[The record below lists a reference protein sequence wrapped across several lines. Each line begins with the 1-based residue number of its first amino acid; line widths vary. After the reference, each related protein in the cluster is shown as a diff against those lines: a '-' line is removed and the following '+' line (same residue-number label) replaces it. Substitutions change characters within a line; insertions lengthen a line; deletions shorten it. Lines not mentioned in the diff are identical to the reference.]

1 MRTGGLHKNT
11 VLESANA
18 HPVPNLEKNM
28 KIATTLTFAALMA
41 GSQAHADGPAGP
53 VEQGKALYMK
63 NMCFTCHGTVGQ
75 GGERGAGPKLAPDP
89 FPFIAFEMQ
98 LRTPRGVM
106 PRFPKQFVS
115 DQELADIYQ
124 YVASIP
130 AGPKAADIALL
141 K

>member
-1 MRTGGLHKNT
+1 
-11 VLESANA
+11 
-18 HPVPNLEKNM
+18 M
-28 KIATTLTFAALMA
+28 KFATPLALAALLA
-41 GSQAHADGPAGP
+41 CCQAHADGPAGSA
-53 VEQGKALYMK
+53 EKGKLLFMK
-63 NMCFTCHGTVGQ
+63 NMCFTCHGTDGQ

-130 AGPKAADIALL
+130 AGPKAGQIPLL
-141 K
+141 KGM

>member
-1 MRTGGLHKNT
+1 
-11 VLESANA
+11 
-18 HPVPNLEKNM
+18 M
-28 KIATTLTFAALMA
+28 KIATTLTFAALIA
-41 GSQAHADGPAGP
+41 CSQAHADGPAGA
-53 VEQGKALYMK
+53 VEKGKALYMK

-89 FPFIAFEMQ
+89 FPFVAFEMQ

-130 AGPKAADIALL
+130 AGPKAADIPLL
-141 K
+141 R

>member
-1 MRTGGLHKNT
+1 
-11 VLESANA
+11 
-18 HPVPNLEKNM
+18 M
-28 KIATTLTFAALMA
+28 KITSALTLAALM
-41 GSQAHADGPAGP
+41 SCLPAHADGPAGS
-53 VEQGKALYMK
+53 VEKGKALYMK

-124 YVASIP
+124 YVSAIK
-130 AGPKAADIALL
+130 AGPKVDQIPLL
-141 K
+141 KGL